1 MRSRGIMILV
11 GALIF
16 GAVPETSQAEWFLDA
31 YLGKSSTQDADLKI
45 SQAANASHYTVKDLS
60 FDDDSFS
67 SPLYYGARVGYFFS
81 FLPSLGVSFDFF
93 HLKML
98 AETGQAKRFVGTRN
112 GAAIDGVQPVNS
124 VIQSFNVSHGVN

>member
-1 MRSRGIMILV
+1 MRFRSIAILI

-16 GAVPETSQAEWFLDA
+16 GAVPEASEAEWFVDA

-45 SQAANASHYTVKDLS
+45 SQPANASHYTVKELS
-60 FDDDSFS
+60 FDDESFS
-67 SPLYYGARVGYFFS
+67 SPPYYGVRLGYFFS

-98 AETGQAKRFVGTRN
+98 AETDRAKRFVGSRN
-112 GAAIDGVQPVNS
+112 GAVIDAVQPVNS
-124 VIQSFNVSHGVN
+124 VIQSF